1 LKAAVRT
8 VFMGTP
14 DFAVPSLQAL
24 LADPAYQVVGVITQ
38 PDRAAGRGRELRAS
52 PVKQVA
58 LAAGLPVL
66 QPERLREPAAFA
78 ELAALAP
85 ELIVVA
91 AYGQILRPEV
101 LALPRFGCINVHASL
116 LPRWRGAAPI
126 AAAILA
132 GDAVTGVT
140 IMLMDAGM
148 DTGPI
153 LAQEAEPIH
162 PDDTAATLGARLARL
177 GAELLIRTL
186 PAYLA
191 GRLRPRPQPEEGIT
205 ICRPLTKE
213 QGRIDWTWPAAH
225 IARMVRA
232 YDPWPGAYTT
242 WKGQSLKILA
252 ATTAPGQAPPGH
264 VLAWGQGAAVGTAAD
279 LLVLRMVQPA
289 NRPPMRIEAFCRGR
303 PDFIGAV
310 LAPSDGSGKPSEK
323 QNAL

>member
-1 LKAAVRT
+1 MTGPVRT

-24 LADPAYQVVGVITQ
+24 LADPTYQVVGVVTQ
-38 PDRAAGRGRELRAS
+38 PDREAGRGRERRAS

-101 LALPRFGCINVHASL
+101 LNLPRFGCINVHASL
-116 LPRWRGAAPI
+116 LPRWRGAAPV

-132 GDAVTGVT
+132 GDTVTGVT
-140 IMLMDAGM
+140 IMLMDPGM

-153 LAQEAEPIH
+153 LAQQAEPIH

-177 GAELLIRTL
+177 GADLLVRTL
-186 PAYLA
+186 PEYLA
-191 GRLRPRPQPEEGIT
+191 GRIQPRPQPAEGVT
-205 ICRPLTKE
+205 VCRPLSKE
-213 QGRIDWTWPAAH
+213 QGRMDWTLPATTL
-225 IARMVRA
+225 ARMVRA

-242 WKGQSLKILA
+242 WEGQLLKILA
-252 ATTAPGQAPPGH
+252 ATPVPGEAPPGH
-264 VLAWGQGAAVGTAAD
+264 VLAWGEGAAVGTGEG
-279 LLVLRMVQPA
+279 LLVLQAVQPA
-289 NRPPMRIEAFCRGR
+289 GGRRMPIEAFRRGR

-310 LAPSDGSGKPSEK
+310 LGKEEGS
-323 QNAL
+323 

>member
-1 LKAAVRT
+1 
-8 VFMGTP
+8 MGTP

-24 LADPAYQVVGVITQ
+24 LADPAYQVVGVVTQ
-38 PDRAAGRGRELRAS
+38 PDRAAGRGRERRAS
-52 PVKQVA
+52 PVKHVA

-101 LALPRFGCINVHASL
+101 LNLPRFGCINVHASL

-132 GDAVTGVT
+132 GDTVTGVT
-140 IMLMDAGM
+140 IMLMDPGM

-153 LAQEAEPIH
+153 LAQQAEPIL

-177 GAELLIRTL
+177 GADLLIRTL
-186 PAYLA
+186 PDYLA
-191 GRLRPRPQPEEGIT
+191 GRIQPRPQPVEGVT
-205 ICRPLTKE
+205 VCRPLTKE
-213 QGRIDWTWPAAH
+213 QGRMDWNLPATTL
-225 IARMVRA
+225 ARMVRA
-232 YDPWPGAYTT
+232 YDPWPGTYTT
-242 WKGQSLKILA
+242 WEGQILKILA
-252 ATTAPGQAPPGH
+252 ATTAPGEALPGH
-264 VLAWGQGAAVGTAAD
+264 VLAWGEGAAVGTGEG
-279 LLVLRMVQPA
+279 LLVLQAVQPA
-289 NRPPMRIEAFCRGR
+289 GGRRMPIAAFRRGR

-310 LAPSDGSGKPSEK
+310 LG
-323 QNAL
+323 

>member
-1 LKAAVRT
+1 MTGPVRT

-24 LADPAYQVVGVITQ
+24 LADPAYQVVGVVTQ
-38 PDRAAGRGRELRAS
+38 PDRAAGRGRERRAS
-52 PVKQVA
+52 PVKHVA

-101 LALPRFGCINVHASL
+101 LNLPRFGCINVHASL

-132 GDAVTGVT
+132 GDTVTGVT
-140 IMLMDAGM
+140 IMLMDPGM

-153 LAQEAEPIH
+153 LAQQAEPIL

-177 GAELLIRTL
+177 GADLLIRTL
-186 PAYLA
+186 PDYLA
-191 GRLRPRPQPEEGIT
+191 GRIQPRPQPVEGVT
-205 ICRPLTKE
+205 VCRPLTKE
-213 QGRIDWTWPAAH
+213 QGRMDWNLPATTL
-225 IARMVRA
+225 ARMVRA
-232 YDPWPGAYTT
+232 YDPWPGTYTT
-242 WKGQSLKILA
+242 WEGQILKILA
-252 ATTAPGQAPPGH
+252 ATTAPGEALPGH
-264 VLAWGQGAAVGTAAD
+264 VLAWGEGAAVGTGEG
-279 LLVLRMVQPA
+279 LLVLQAVQPA
-289 NRPPMRIEAFCRGR
+289 GGRRMPIAAFRRGR

-310 LAPSDGSGKPSEK
+310 LG
-323 QNAL
+323 

>member
-1 LKAAVRT
+1 MKDAVRT

-24 LADPAYQVVGVITQ
+24 LADPAYRVVGVVTQ
-38 PDRAAGRGRELRAS
+38 PDRAAGRGRERRPS
-52 PVKQVA
+52 PVKRVA

-85 ELIVVA
+85 DLIVVA

-101 LALPRFGCINVHASL
+101 LALPRFGCLNVHASL

-132 GDAVTGVT
+132 GDTVTGVT

-153 LAQEAEPIH
+153 LAQESEPIH
-162 PDDTAATLGARLARL
+162 DEDTAATLGARLARL
-177 GAELLIRTL
+177 GADLLIRTL
-186 PAYLA
+186 PAYLS
-191 GRLRPRPQPEEGIT
+191 GRLQPRPQPEEGVT
-205 ICRPLTKE
+205 LCRPLTKE
-213 QGRIDWTWPAAH
+213 QGRIDWTLPAAH

-232 YDPWPGAYTT
+232 YEPWPGTYTT
-242 WKGQSLKILA
+242 WKGQLLKILA
-252 ATTAPGQAPPGH
+252 ATPAPGQAPPGH
-264 VLAWGQGAAVGTAAD
+264 VLAWGRGAAVGTAAG
-279 LLVLRMVQPA
+279 LLVLQMVQPA

-310 LAPSDGSGKPSEK
+310 LDEHGESGKHAEGQST
-323 QNAL
+323 L

>member
-1 LKAAVRT
+1 MTGPVRT

-24 LADPAYQVVGVITQ
+24 LADPTYRVVGIVTQ
-38 PDRAAGRGRELRAS
+38 PDRAAGRGRERRAS
-52 PVKQVA
+52 PVKHVA

-101 LALPRFGCINVHASL
+101 LNLPRFGCINVHASL

-132 GDAVTGVT
+132 GDTVTGVT
-140 IMLMDAGM
+140 IMLMDPGM

-153 LAQEAEPIH
+153 LAQQAEPIL

-177 GAELLIRTL
+177 GADLLIRTL
-186 PAYLA
+186 PDYLA
-191 GRLRPRPQPEEGIT
+191 GRIQPRPQPVEGVT
-205 ICRPLTKE
+205 VCRPLTKE
-213 QGRIDWTWPAAH
+213 QGRMDWNLPATTL
-225 IARMVRA
+225 ARMVRA

-242 WKGQSLKILA
+242 WEGQILKIVA
-252 ATTAPGQAPPGH
+252 ATTAPGEALPGH
-264 VLAWGQGAAVGTAAD
+264 VLAWGEGAAVGTGEG
-279 LLVLRMVQPA
+279 LLVLQAVQPA
-289 NRPPMRIEAFCRGR
+289 GGRRMPIAAFRRGR

-310 LAPSDGSGKPSEK
+310 LG
-323 QNAL
+323 